1 MTESVVWWVRVAAV
15 TINQFKSV
23 VHGEIRLADAESG
36 YDASIL
42 GLYGQNG
49 SGKTALIQALGV
61 LRQVLIGEPL
71 PEKLWECINVGA
83 ETAHLTYELQL
94 SREGDDGRIPV
105 ATVWYE
111 LQLGRRTVRSS
122 AVAVAL
128 NDAVKTQT
136 VIRSER
142 LSFSKAPDGA
152 ALGFRKVVV
161 MMTSEDNDSL
171 PFLPKERKLADREG
185 RSYLF
190 SEVLSRV
197 LSETFDKEKP
207 DGGFK
212 RWLNSVL
219 RRLRRYGQEEL
230 FIIEA
235 AQTGFVN
242 LNALPLRINGPDVR
256 GVVFLP
262 LDQVTQ
268 MREESVQQVSEVIE
282 SLNIVLQKIVPGL
295 TVRLRVLGKDFDE
308 IGRKSSG
315 FV

>member
-1 MTESVVWWVRVAAV
+1 MT
-15 TINQFKSV
+15 
-23 VHGEIRLADAESG
+23 
-36 YDASIL
+36 
-42 GLYGQNG
+42 
-49 SGKTALIQALGV
+49 
-61 LRQVLIGEPL
+61 
-71 PEKLWECINVGA
+71 
-83 ETAHLTYELQL
+83 
-94 SREGDDGRIPV
+94 
-105 ATVWYE
+105 
-111 LQLGRRTVRSS
+111 
-122 AVAVAL
+122 
-128 NDAVKTQT
+128 
-136 VIRSER
+136 
-142 LSFSKAPDGA
+142 
-152 ALGFRKVVV
+152 
-161 MMTSEDNDSL
+161 
-171 PFLPKERKLADREG
+171 ERKLADREG

-268 MREESVQQVSEVIE
+268 MREELVQQVSEVIE

-308 IGRKSSG
+308 IGRKIVRVRLMSEKNAQPIPLQYESDGIKKIISILHLLVSVYNQPSVTVAVDELDSG
-315 FV
+315 IFEYLLGELLRIISENGQGQLIFTSHNLRPLETINKNFIAFTTANPSDCYTQMKNVRETNNLRSMYFRNLMLNADERTLLYRPTDNFEIARAFRQAGKERRI